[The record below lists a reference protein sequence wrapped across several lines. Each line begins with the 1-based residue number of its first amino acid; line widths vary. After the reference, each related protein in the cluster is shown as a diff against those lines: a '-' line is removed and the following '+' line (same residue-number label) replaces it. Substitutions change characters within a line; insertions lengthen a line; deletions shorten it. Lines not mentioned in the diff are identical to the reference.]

1 MALATVAHDVFSLP
15 LDVSEKILRAVVVYA
30 FLVVVLRV
38 VGKRELGQQN
48 TLDLVVLLLIANAVQ
63 NAIIGNDNSF
73 SGAVI
78 SVVTLVV
85 LNETLNRTVFFS
97 RRLGWLFDGSEAYLI
112 RDGKPIARELF
123 RAGISLP
130 QLRSIARRQG
140 YADLSEVHTAILEAN
155 GVVSMFT
162 ESTNCPERNTRT
174 SLHLRM
180 FTARAATR
188 RTVTAESM
196 DSAAINALA

>member
-1 MALATVAHDVFSLP
+1 MPLATVAHDVFSLP
-15 LDVSEKILRAVVVYA
+15 LDVSEKILRAVAVYA

-85 LNETLNRTVFFS
+85 LNETLNRAVFFS
-97 RRLGWLFDGSEAYLI
+97 NRLGWLFDGSEAYLI
-112 RDGKPIARELF
+112 RDGKPVARELF
-123 RAGISLP
+123 RSGISLP
-130 QLRSIARRQG
+130 QLRSLAHRQG
-140 YADLSEVHTAILEAN
+140 YADLSEVHTAILEPN
-155 GVVSMFT
+155 GVVSMFKRD
-162 ESTNCPERNTRT
+162 EPQIYHPAEPGGIRIGKR
-174 SLHLRM
+174 RR
-180 FTARAATR
+180 ARR
-188 RTVTAESM
+188 
-196 DSAAINALA
+196 

>member
-1 MALATVAHDVFSLP
+1 MALAAVAHDVFSLP
-15 LDVSEKILRAVVVYA
+15 IGIGEKVLRALIVYA
-30 FLVVVLRV
+30 FLVAVLRI

-73 SGAVI
+73 SGAVV

-85 LNETLNRTVFFS
+85 LNETLNRVTYFS
-97 RRLGWLFDGSEAYLI
+97 GRVGRLVDGSEAYLV
-112 RDGKPIARELF
+112 REGKPVSGELF

-130 QLRSIARRQG
+130 QLRAIARRQG

-155 GVVSMFT
+155 GVVSMFKRG
-162 ESTNCPERNTRT
+162 EPQIYHPAEPGG
-174 SLHLRM
+174 LRIGKRRR
-180 FTARAATR
+180 ARP
-188 RTVTAESM
+188 
-196 DSAAINALA
+196 

>member
-1 MALATVAHDVFSLP
+1 MPAATIAHSVFSLP
-15 LDVSEKILRAVVVYA
+15 LDVTEKILRAAVVYA

-63 NAIIGNDNSF
+63 NAVIGADNSF

-78 SVVTLVV
+78 SVLTLVV
-85 LNETLNRTVFFS
+85 LNETLNRITVFS
-97 RRLGWLFDGSEAYLI
+97 TWLSWLVDGSEAYLI
-112 RDGKPIARELF
+112 RDGKPVARELF

-130 QLRSIARRQG
+130 QLRAIARRQG

-155 GVVSMFT
+155 GVVSMFKKD
-162 ESTNCPERNTRT
+162 EPQIYHPAEPGG
-174 SLHLRM
+174 LRIGKRRR
-180 FTARAATR
+180 AR
-188 RTVTAESM
+188 S
-196 DSAAINALA
+196 